1 MLPTANAFA
10 VQQYIRRAGNG
21 ALFVCPAAA
30 WLCLPPELREL
41 PVNLRVYSMKTFDPW
56 SNAGRLDCPNQ
67 ETGPMKSMMM
77 IGMRSLAF
85 PAAFGLVV
93 LAVNLSTSESVSPRQ
108 APVAA
113 AQAPAS
119 LARVAASWKA
129 AHGLGPVIVA
139 QQATPDR
146 FN

>member
-1 MLPTANAFA
+1 
-10 VQQYIRRAGNG
+10 
-21 ALFVCPAAA
+21 
-30 WLCLPPELREL
+30 
-41 PVNLRVYSMKTFDPW
+41 
-56 SNAGRLDCPNQ
+56 
-67 ETGPMKSMMM
+67 MKSMMM

-93 LAVNLSTSESVSPRQ
+93 LAVNLSTSESVSPPQ
-108 APVAA
+108 AAVAA

-129 AHGLGPVIVA
+129 EHGFGPVIVA